1 MRREMI
7 GTITVALVAALGSA
21 MSACADDSSSG
32 RSTAGEVSSTATDTT
47 RGRVGVA
54 GGEVA
59 SASVANASVA
69 NAASTTSAGATLES
83 GSGGA
88 ASANA
93 TTVTPKWITDA
104 NILSLLGQ
112 MSAKQVAAAST
123 ELQAWSSDTV
133 RAFAA
138 AVARE
143 HADLQHSIDSL
154 AGHLR
159 MTPVAPA
166 LAPSIDSSLQAPMDS
181 VAGLRGKALDRAFVR
196 AQIARTQMMANY
208 IDQFSAVAERPELQ
222 DLLTVAGTR
231 VGTELGRAR
240 TIQAMFTVADSV
252 AADSAAKV
260 AVRPKR
266 RATTR

>member
-1 MRREMI
+1 
-7 GTITVALVAALGSA
+7 VALLVALGGA
-21 MSACADDSSSG
+21 IGACADDSSAGQTSAGQVASSG
-32 RSTAGEVSSTATDTT
+32 TDTT
-47 RGRVGVA
+47 RVRVGVA
-54 GGEVA
+54 SGDVA
-59 SASVANASVA
+59 SANRAIARADSAS
-69 NAASTTSAGATLES
+69 SGADS
-83 GSGGA
+83 
-88 ASANA
+88 ASAA
-93 TTVTPKWITDA
+93 TVTPKWITDA
-104 NILSLLGQ
+104 NVLSLLSQ
-112 MSAKQVAAAST
+112 MSAKQIAAAST

-143 HADLQHSIDSL
+143 HADLQHSIDSV
-154 AGHLR
+154 AGRLR

-166 LAPSIDSSLQAPMDS
+166 LAASIDSSLQAPMDS

-208 IDQFSAVAERPELQ
+208 IDQFSSVVERPELQ
-222 DLLTVAGTR
+222 DLLMVAATR

-240 TIQAMFTVADSV
+240 TIQAMFTVADSA

-260 AVRPKR
+260 TGPRR